1 MTEMRDWFSQSLDE
15 SKRKGLAGKICITGY
30 RQLSEFRQ
38 QKKENKKMAVITITK
53 DNFENGV
60 LGAKLPVVLDFWAE
74 WCAPCRMQSP
84 VIEALAEELDGK
96 VIFGKVN
103 VDEEAALA
111 LKYQIMSIPTL
122 VVMKYG
128 LFRNRAVGLQT
139 REEIIDMIEQ
149 IKED

>member
-30 RQLSEFRQ
+30 RQLSEFRR

-74 WCAPCRMQSP
+74 WCMPCKMQSM
-84 VIEALAEELDGK
+84 ILEEF
-96 VIFGKVN
+96 V
-103 VDEEAALA
+103 
-111 LKYQIMSIPTL
+111 
-122 VVMKYG
+122 
-128 LFRNRAVGLQT
+128 
-139 REEIIDMIEQ
+139 
-149 IKED
+149 KEMGIYTFV